1 MSVLDLLL
9 KSRGINCSALAP
21 SGTDRVTGG
30 SPVPRIKFSSHAS
43 DHLLPLNLNS
53 LIIFCIFTCREA
65 ADRDDRIKFLVF

>member
-9 KSRGINCSALAP
+9 KSRGTNCSALAP
-21 SGTDRVTGG
+21 FGTDRVTGD
-30 SPVPRIKFSSHAS
+30 SPAPRIKISAHAS

-65 ADRDDRIKFLVF
+65 AVWDDRIKFLVF